1 MRKIEFPHALGATD
15 TKHIVIQAPAFAI
28 YDYFNYKK
36 THSIIFLATCNAD
49 YECTIVDIGDTGRQS
64 DGSVYANRYLGCAIE
79 NNLLKIP
86 RAEKISQSDQ
96 SNKTYPSVFVV
107 DYLFGLK
114 TFMMK
119 PYVQ

>member
-1 MRKIEFPHALGATD
+1 MDFPHALGAID
-15 TKHIVIQAPAFAI
+15 TKHIVIQALALAGS
-28 YDYFNYKK
+28 DYFNYKK
-36 THSIIFLATCNAD
+36 THSIVFLVTCNAD
-49 YECTIVDIGDTGRQS
+49 YEFTIVDIGDTGRQS

-96 SNKTYPSVFVV
+96 SNKIYSSVFVV
-107 DYLFGLK
+107 ADPFGLE

-119 PYVQ
+119 PYLL